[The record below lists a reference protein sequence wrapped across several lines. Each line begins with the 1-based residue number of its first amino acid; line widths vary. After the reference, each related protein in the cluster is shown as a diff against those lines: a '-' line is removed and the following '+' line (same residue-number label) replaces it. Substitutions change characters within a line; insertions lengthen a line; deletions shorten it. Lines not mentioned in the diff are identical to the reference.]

1 MSEQIGKSLIEHFAE
16 VEDPRDQRYIWHD
29 LSEMIVIT
37 ICAAISG
44 ADTWVAV
51 EAFGQAK
58 KDWLKE
64 RLKMKLSNGIPSHDT
79 FGTVFGAIPA
89 KSFQVCFVKW
99 VKTVAQIS
107 QGEIVAVDG
116 KVNRGSYDKGIG
128 KKALTMVSAWAN
140 KNHLV
145 LGQVK
150 VDDKSNEITAIPQLL
165 ELLTLKGCI
174 VTIDAIGT
182 QTEIASQIIDKEA
195 EYVLALKKNQGKLYQ
210 ETCNL
215 FEAGLKTDFKHIP
228 VQFYQSCE
236 KGHGR
241 IEQRSCWT
249 INDPDFIAYL
259 NPEQKWMNLRSVAI
273 IEYKRSYQGQT
284 SIEHRFYISSL
295 DGNPQLLLTAVRH
308 HWGIE
313 NKLHW
318 VLDVAFGEDKSR
330 IRSGFG
336 AENMALIRHIALNL
350 LKQETS
356 DPRGIQTKRL
366 RAAWDNTYLEKVLAS
381 S

>member
-1 MSEQIGKSLIEHFAE
+1 MSEQIGRSLIEHFAD

-29 LSEMIVIT
+29 LTEMIVIA

-44 ADTWVAV
+44 ADNWVAV

-58 KDWLKE
+58 KEWLKN
-64 RLKMKLSNGIPSHDT
+64 RLKLKLRNGIPSHDT
-79 FGTVFGAIPA
+79 FGTVFGLIKA
-89 KSFQVCFVKW
+89 KSFQACFVNW
-99 VKTVAQIS
+99 VKSVAQIS

-116 KVNRGSYDKGIG
+116 KVSRGSYDKGIG

-140 KNHLV
+140 ESHLV

-165 ELLTLKGCI
+165 EMLTVAGCI

-182 QTEIASQIIDKEA
+182 QTEIAKQIVEKKA
-195 EYVLALKKNQGKLYQ
+195 EYVLALKENQGKLYQ
-210 ETCNL
+210 ETCDL

-228 VQFYQSCE
+228 MQFHQTCE

-249 INDPDFIAYL
+249 INHPDFIAYL
-259 NPEQKWMNLRSVAI
+259 NPNQKWRNLRSVAM
-273 IEYKRSYQGQT
+273 IEYKRSCHGKT
-284 SIEHRFYISSL
+284 SLEYRFYISSL
-295 DGNPQLLLTAVRH
+295 AGDPQQFLSAIRQ

-318 VLDVAFGEDKSR
+318 VLDVAFGEDHSR
-330 IRSGFG
+330 IRSGFA
-336 AENMALIRHIALNL
+336 AENMALLRHIALNL
-350 LKQETS
+350 LKQESS
-356 DPRGIQTKRL
+356 DTRGIQTKRL
-366 RAAWDNTYLEKVLAS
+366 RAAWDNSYLEKILAFS
-381 S
+381 